1 MKRHFKKLAATSLAF
16 TAALAL
22 TFPSYA
28 AGWVQSPQGWWWS
41 DEVNGSPVSC
51 WRWLDGNGDGWAEC
65 YYFDHYGY
73 MAENT
78 TTPDGY
84 QVDASGAWVVD
95 GVVQTVYQD
104 PAAQDQEEEPEEVWV
119 DTTEENPSYRFF
131 ETDHYSQGT
140 NKTLNLSDGSTKFW
154 SSYLCLTGYDG
165 FIKMDV
171 KTRNKFRPETLVANV
186 YSTNGTLTIY
196 GDNDEELESFE
207 FDYEDSIREIA
218 VDVSDQSSITIKTS
232 SGPHYMYFQYLKLE
246 GQERYQ

>member
-1 MKRHFKKLAATSLAF
+1 MKKHFKKLAAASLAF

-131 ETDHYSQGT
+131 
-140 NKTLNLSDGSTKFW
+140 
-154 SSYLCLTGYDG
+154 
-165 FIKMDV
+165 I
-171 KTRNKFRPETLVANV
+171 
-186 YSTNGTLTIY
+186 
-196 GDNDEELESFE
+196 
-207 FDYEDSIREIA
+207 
-218 VDVSDQSSITIKTS
+218 
-232 SGPHYMYFQYLKLE
+232 
-246 GQERYQ
+246 

>member
-1 MKRHFKKLAATSLAF
+1 MKKHFKKLAATSLAF

-28 AGWVQSPQGWWWS
+28 AGWVQNPQGWWWR

-65 YYFDHYGY
+65 YYFDYYGY

-78 TTPDGY
+78 TTPDGF
-84 QVDASGAWVVD
+84 QVDASGAWGVD

-154 SSYLCLTGYDG
+154 SSYLC
-165 FIKMDV
+165 
-171 KTRNKFRPETLVANV
+171 R
-186 YSTNGTLTIY
+186 GTT
-196 GDNDEELESFE
+196 
-207 FDYEDSIREIA
+207 A
-218 VDVSDQSSITIKTS
+218 SSKWT
-232 SGPHYMYFQYLKLE
+232 
-246 GQERYQ
+246 